1 MSLAGAARKGCH
13 ADGAVAFVLPSAS
26 WTTLSL
32 SGPAKQVGFAVFD
45 LLRGDPFVNAVLQV
59 SPHCCD
65 ASPLGLSLPLRW
77 PSEPGGVLNPCCI
90 VMGVR
95 LAKVLI
101 VSRLGECLFRQE
113 LSTEWLGAYP
123 GVIQVVAL
131 LQEFAHIVSVK
142 G

>member
-1 MSLAGAARKGCH
+1 
-13 ADGAVAFVLPSAS
+13 
-26 WTTLSL
+26 
-32 SGPAKQVGFAVFD
+32 
-45 LLRGDPFVNAVLQV
+45 
-59 SPHCCD
+59 
-65 ASPLGLSLPLRW
+65 
-77 PSEPGGVLNPCCI
+77 
-90 VMGVR
+90 MGVR

-113 LSTEWLGAYP
+113 LSTEWLGAHP

>member
-59 SPHCCD
+59 SPTAVMRRPWACPSLCD
-65 ASPLGLSLPLRW
+65 GLLSLEVCSIP
-77 PSEPGGVLNPCCI
+77 
-90 VMGVR
+90 
-95 LAKVLI
+95 A
-101 VSRLGECLFRQE
+101 
-113 LSTEWLGAYP
+113 A
-123 GVIQVVAL
+123 
-131 LQEFAHIVSVK
+131 
-142 G
+142 